1 MLIHDMHVH
10 SIRSQCGTMTYGEIV
25 ARALTLGMRSIA
37 ITDHALAFGVNRFVF
52 HILVKRFP
60 ERVDGIRVYRGIEAN
75 VVDEA
80 GNIDIPPELVDR
92 FDWIALGMHPV
103 DGCLRGR
110 DRKTNTNA
118 LLAALERHPW
128 IDVVVH
134 PTQRSHDLDFS
145 RVLPV
150 LASLGI
156 AMEVNDCGHR
166 YGKAEPERTA
176 DVLRRAVQTGV
187 PVVASSDAHVFHEV
201 GEDASIRDVFQQ
213 AQLDPA
219 IAVNADGERLAA
231 FVDRHCALR
240 RAAVAEGG

>member
-25 ARALTLGMRSIA
+25 ARAVTLGMRSVA
-37 ITDHALAFGVNRFVF
+37 ITDHALAFHTNRFQF

-60 ERVDGIRVYRGIEAN
+60 DTVDGIRVYRGIEAN

-80 GNIDIPPELVDR
+80 GTLDLPDELVDR

-103 DGCLRGR
+103 EGCLRGR
-110 DRKTNTNA
+110 DRETTTAA

-134 PTQRSHDLDFS
+134 PTQRTHDLDFD
-145 RVLPV
+145 RVLPA
-150 LASLGI
+150 LAGHGI
-156 AMEVNDCGHR
+156 AMEINDCGHR
-166 YGKAEPERTA
+166 YGKADPDRTA
-176 DVLRRAVQTGV
+176 DVLRRGV
-187 PVVASSDAHVFHEV
+187 SAGVAVVASSDAHVFHEL
-201 GEDASIRDVFQQ
+201 GEDSSIRDVFRR

-219 IAVNADGERLAA
+219 LAVNADGERLRA
-231 FVDRHCALR
+231 FVAQRQALR
-240 RAAVAEGG
+240 RAAAARGE